1 MMKGLLN
8 RGPFVV
14 YSVGMRFY
22 FSGTEIPTYRN
33 MLQAEGITD
42 VSLSYFGLR
51 RRTKFTRPW
60 KLDEK
65 FGDQQRIFV
74 DSGCYTVNNSK
85 EQKFGDEELR
95 DIRDHY
101 YRWVHSNIERVEFY
115 TEFDAH
121 QLGSHSREEFRD
133 GLRDVFFDKFV
144 PIWSAENGVQTLY
157 DLSEQFGRVGVL
169 QTSIGGRDLV
179 PTLNSLA
186 SRGVQLFGL
195 SMTKPD
201 IMAAVPWESVSS
213 TSWLSPS
220 QFGDTIVWS
229 HNQLKR
235 YPKKM
240 KNQARK
246 KERSVFMTNGFDVDK
261 IENDDSTELLRLSVW
276 SWTQQVN
283 AINRKT
289 DRGSMNTSNSQM
301 ILDDSENSEFPDDT
315 VGGVLE
321 KAQKRVPTATPR
333 DPSQRQI
340 IPFLAFDYDKEKRK
354 NSDTGEYEDVDVP
367 KVKIRSESMRICDT
381 CFLASK
387 CPMFEP
393 GSTCAYD
400 IPIVIRTKE
409 QMQALMDSMVEMQAQ
424 RVVFMK
430 MAEDAEGGY
439 ADPNLSSEIDRL
451 GNLMKKKHDMEQEGF
466 SLTVTAK
473 QSGQISMVDRIF
485 GDIGNTQKLHEL
497 EGGPQ
502 KPENALNQLG
512 FMDAEYVDL
521 EG

>member
-1 MMKGLLN
+1 
-8 RGPFVV
+8 
-14 YSVGMRFY
+14 MRFY
-22 FSGTEIPTYRN
+22 FNGTEIPTYRN
-33 MLQAEGITD
+33 LLQAEGVQD

-60 KLDEK
+60 KIEEK
-65 FGDQQRIFV
+65 FGEQQHIFI

-85 EQKFGDEELR
+85 EQKYDDKELTE
-95 DIRDHY
+95 IRDHY
-101 YRWVHSNIERVEFY
+101 YRWVHSNIERVEYY

-121 QLGSHSREEFRD
+121 QLGKASREEIRD
-133 GLRDVFFDKFV
+133 SLRDVFFDKFV
-144 PIWSAENGVQTLY
+144 PIWSGDDGIQALY

-169 QTSIGGRDLV
+169 QTAIGGRDLV

-186 SRGVQLFGL
+186 SGGVRLHGL

-201 IMAAVPWESVSS
+201 IMAAVPWESVAS

-240 KNQARK
+240 KDQARK
-246 KERSVFMTNGFDVDK
+246 KERSTFMTNGFDVEK
-261 IENDDSTELLRLSVW
+261 IERDDSTELLRLSVW
-276 SWTQQVN
+276 SWSQQVK

-289 DRGSMNTSNSQM
+289 TGVTAPMEMVDM
-301 ILDDSENSEFPDDT
+301 ENSELDDDA

-321 KAQKRVPTATPR
+321 KAQKRVPTARPR
-333 DPSQRQI
+333 DPSEKRV
-340 IPFLAFDYDKEKRK
+340 IPFLDFDFDKEKRK
-354 NSDTGEYEDVDVP
+354 NAETGEYEDVDVP
-367 KVKIRSESMRICDT
+367 KLKIRSESMRICDT
-381 CFLASK
+381 CFLAAK

-400 IPIVIRTKE
+400 IPIIIRTKE
-409 QMQALMDSMVEMQAQ
+409 QMAALMNSMVEMQAQ
-424 RVVFMK
+424 RVIFMK

-451 GNLMKKKHDMEQEGF
+451 SNLMKKKHDMEQEGF

-473 QSGQISMVDRIF
+473 QSGQMSMVDRIF
-485 GDIGNTQKLHEL
+485 GDIGNTAPLHAL
-497 EGGPQ
+497 EAGPQ
-502 KPENALNQLG
+502 RPETVMEQLG
-512 FMDAEYVDL
+512 IY
-521 EG
+521 EGEIVE

>member
-1 MMKGLLN
+1 
-8 RGPFVV
+8 
-14 YSVGMRFY
+14 MRFY
-22 FSGTEIPTYRN
+22 FNGTEIPTYRN
-33 MLQAEGITD
+33 LLQAEGVKD

-60 KLDEK
+60 KIEEK
-65 FGDQQRIFV
+65 FGEGQHIFI

-85 EQKFGDEELR
+85 EQKYSDQELR

-101 YRWVHSNIERVEFY
+101 HSWVSANIGAIEFY

-121 QLGSHSREEFRD
+121 QLGSQSREEYRD
-133 GLRDVFFDKFV
+133 NLRDVLFDKFV
-144 PIWSAENGVQTLY
+144 PIWGANDGLPVLY
-157 DLSEQFGRVGVL
+157 DLSERFGRVGVL
-169 QTSIGGRDLV
+169 QTTIGGRDLV

-186 SRGVQLFGL
+186 SRGVKLHGL

-201 IMAAVPWESVSS
+201 IMAAVPWESVAS

-240 KNQARK
+240 KDQARK
-246 KERSVFMTNGFDVDK
+246 KERSTFMSNGFDVEK
-261 IENDDSTELLRLSVW
+261 IERDDSTELLRLSVW
-276 SWTQQVN
+276 SWSQQVA

-289 DRGSMNTSNSQM
+289 TTGVTAPV
-301 ILDDSENSEFPDDT
+301 ILQDMENSEFSDDE

-321 KAQKRVPTATPR
+321 RAQKRVPTARPR
-333 DPSQRQI
+333 DPSEKKV
-340 IPFLAFDYDKEKRK
+340 IPFLDFDFDKEKRK
-354 NSDTGEYEDVDVP
+354 NPDTGEYEDVDVP

-381 CFLASK
+381 CFLAAK
-387 CPMFEP
+387 CPMFEA

-400 IPIVIRTKE
+400 IPITIRTKE
-409 QMQALMDSMVEMQAQ
+409 QMTALMDSMVEMQAQ
-424 RVVFMK
+424 RVLFMK

-485 GDIGNTQKLHEL
+485 GDIGNTKPLHEL
-497 EGGPQ
+497 ESGPQ
-502 KPENALNQLG
+502 RPENVLEQLG
-512 FMDAEYVDL
+512 VVDAEIV
-521 EG
+521 E

>member
-1 MMKGLLN
+1 
-8 RGPFVV
+8 
-14 YSVGMRFY
+14 MRFY
-22 FSGTEIPTYRN
+22 FNGTEIPTYRN
-33 MLQAEGITD
+33 LLQAEGVKD

-65 FGDQQRIFV
+65 FGEGQNVFI

-85 EQKFGDEELR
+85 EQKYDNKELTE
-95 DIRDHY
+95 IREHY
-101 YRWVHSNIERVEFY
+101 YSWIHSNIERVEYY

-121 QLGSHSREEFRD
+121 QLGKASREEFRD
-133 GLRDVFFDKFV
+133 SLRDVLFDKFV
-144 PIWSAENGVQTLY
+144 PIWSGDDGIQTLY

-186 SRGVQLFGL
+186 SRGVRLHGL

-201 IMAAVPWESVSS
+201 IMAAVPWESVAS

-240 KNQARK
+240 KDQARK
-246 KERSVFMTNGFDVDK
+246 KERSTFMTNGFDVEK

-276 SWTQQVN
+276 SWSQQVD

-289 DRGSMNTSNSQM
+289 STGVTAPV
-301 ILDDSENSEFPDDT
+301 ILQDMENSEFDGDE

-321 KAQKRVPTATPR
+321 KAQKRVPTARPR
-333 DPSQRQI
+333 DPSEKKV
-340 IPFLAFDYDKEKRK
+340 IPFLDFEFDKEKRK
-354 NSDTGEYEDVDVP
+354 NPETGEYEDVDVP

-381 CFLASK
+381 CFLAAK
-387 CPMFEP
+387 CPMFEA

-400 IPIVIRTKE
+400 IPITIRTKE
-409 QMQALMDSMVEMQAQ
+409 QMTALMDSMVEMQAQ
-424 RVVFMK
+424 RVLFMK

-485 GDIGNTQKLHEL
+485 GDIGNTKPLHEL
-497 EGGPQ
+497 ESGPQ
-502 KPENALNQLG
+502 RPENVLEQLG
-512 FMDAEYVDL
+512 VVDAEIV

>member
-1 MMKGLLN
+1 MLL
-8 RGPFVV
+8 
-14 YSVGMRFY
+14 
-22 FSGTEIPTYRN
+22 
-33 MLQAEGITD
+33 AEGVKD
-42 VSLSYFGLR
+42 VSISYFGLR

-60 KLDEK
+60 KLEEK
-65 FGDQQRIFV
+65 FDASQQIFV

-85 EQKFGDEELR
+85 EQKYSDSELG

-101 YRWVHSNIERVEFY
+101 YSWIHSNIERVEYY

-121 QLGSHSREEFRD
+121 QLGEASREESRD
-133 GLRDVFFDKFV
+133 SLRDLLFDKFV
-144 PIWSAENGVQTLY
+144 PVWSSQDGVQALY
-157 DLSEQFGRVGVL
+157 DLSERFGRVGVL

-179 PTLNSLA
+179 PLLNNLA
-186 SRGVQLFGL
+186 SGGVKLFGL

-201 IMAAVPWESVSS
+201 VMSAVPWYSASS

-240 KNQARK
+240 KDQARK
-246 KERSVFMTNGFDVDK
+246 KERSVFMTHGFDIDK
-261 IENDDSTELLRLSVW
+261 IESDDSKELLRLSIW
-276 SWTQQVN
+276 SWRQQVE
-283 AINRKT
+283 AINRRNT
-289 DRGSMNTSNSQM
+289 TGVTTPMNLVDM
-301 ILDDSENSEFPDDT
+301 ENSEFEDEE
-315 VGGVLE
+315 VGAVLE
-321 KAQKRVPTATPR
+321 RVQKRLPTAVPRDPAQKRV
-333 DPSQRQI
+333 
-340 IPFLAFDYDKEKRK
+340 IPFLDFDFDKEKRK
-354 NSDTGEYEDVDVP
+354 NPDTGEYEDVDVP

-381 CFLASK
+381 CFLAAK

-400 IPIVIRTKE
+400 IPIVIRTKD
-409 QMQALMDSMVEMQAQ
+409 QLTALMDSMVELQAQ
-424 RVVFMK
+424 RVLFMK

-451 GNLMKKKHDMEQEGF
+451 GNLMKKNHDMKQEGF

-473 QSGQISMVDRIF
+473 QSGQMSMVDRIF
-485 GDIGNTQKLHEL
+485 GDIGNTKPLGEL
-497 EGGPQ
+497 ESGPQ
-502 KPENALNQLG
+502 RAEDIMDQFG
-512 FMDAEYVDL
+512 IVDAEFV

>member
-1 MMKGLLN
+1 
-8 RGPFVV
+8 
-14 YSVGMRFY
+14 MRFY
-22 FSGTEIPTYRN
+22 FNGTEIPTYRN
-33 MLQAEGITD
+33 LLQAEGVKD

-60 KLDEK
+60 KLEEK
-65 FGDQQRIFV
+65 FGEGQNVFI

-85 EQKFGDEELR
+85 EQKYDNKELTE
-95 DIRDHY
+95 IREHY
-101 YRWVHSNIERVEFY
+101 YSWIHSNIERVEYY

-121 QLGSHSREEFRD
+121 QLGKASREELRD
-133 GLRDVFFDKFV
+133 SLRDVLFDKFV
-144 PIWSAENGVQTLY
+144 PIWSGDDGIQTLY

-186 SRGVQLFGL
+186 SRGVRLHGL

-201 IMAAVPWESVSS
+201 IMAAVPWESVAS

-240 KNQARK
+240 KDQARK
-246 KERSVFMTNGFDVDK
+246 KERSTFMTNGFDVEK

-276 SWTQQVN
+276 SWSQQVD

-289 DRGSMNTSNSQM
+289 STGVTAPV
-301 ILDDSENSEFPDDT
+301 ILQDMENSEFDGDE

-321 KAQKRVPTATPR
+321 KAQKRVPTARPR
-333 DPSQRQI
+333 DPSEKKV
-340 IPFLAFDYDKEKRK
+340 IPFLDFDFDKEKRK
-354 NSDTGEYEDVDVP
+354 NPETGEYEDVDVP

-381 CFLASK
+381 CFLAAK
-387 CPMFEP
+387 CPMFEA

-400 IPIVIRTKE
+400 IPITIRTKE
-409 QMQALMDSMVEMQAQ
+409 QMTALMDSMVEMQAQ
-424 RVVFMK
+424 RVLFMK

-485 GDIGNTQKLHEL
+485 GDIGNTKPLHEL
-497 EGGPQ
+497 ESGPQ
-502 KPENALNQLG
+502 RPENVLEQLG
-512 FMDAEYVDL
+512 VVDAEIV

>member
-1 MMKGLLN
+1 
-8 RGPFVV
+8 
-14 YSVGMRFY
+14 MRFY

-65 FGDQQRIFV
+65 FDAKQRIFV

-85 EQKFGDEELR
+85 EQKYSDEELR
-95 DIRDHY
+95 EIGAHY
-101 YRWVHSNIERVEFY
+101 YRWVHSNIERVEYY

-121 QLGSHSREEFRD
+121 QLGRSYREETRD
-133 GLRDVFFDKFV
+133 GLRDIFFDKFV
-144 PIWSAENGVQTLY
+144 PIWSGDDGLQTLY

-186 SRGVQLFGL
+186 SRGVKLHGL

-201 IMAAVPWESVSS
+201 VMAAVPWESVAS

-240 KNQARK
+240 KDQARK
-246 KERSVFMTNGFDVDK
+246 KERSTFMTNGFDVEK

-276 SWTQQVN
+276 SWSQQVN
-283 AINRKT
+283 AINRRNST
-289 DRGSMNTSNSQM
+289 GVTTPMN
-301 ILDDSENSEFPDDT
+301 LDSLENSEFSDEE
-315 VGGVLE
+315 VGGLPE
-321 KAQKRVPTATPR
+321 KAQKRVPTAIPR
-333 DPSQRQI
+333 DPSQRRV
-340 IPFLAFDYDKEKRK
+340 IPFLDFDFDKEKRK
-354 NSDTGEYEDVDVP
+354 NPETGEYEDVDVP
-367 KVKIRSESMRICDT
+367 KLKIRSESMRICDS
-381 CFLASK
+381 CFLAAK
-387 CPMFEP
+387 CPMFEDN
-393 GSTCAYD
+393 STCAYD
-400 IPIVIRTKE
+400 IPIQIRTKE
-409 QMQALMDSMVEMQAQ
+409 QMTALMDSMVEMQAQ
-424 RVVFMK
+424 RVLFMK

-485 GDIGNTQKLHEL
+485 GDIGNTKPLHEL
-497 EGGPQ
+497 ESGPQ
-502 KPENALNQLG
+502 SAQGALQQLG
-512 FMDAEYVDL
+512 LNEPDYIDL

>member
-1 MMKGLLN
+1 
-8 RGPFVV
+8 
-14 YSVGMRFY
+14 MRFY
-22 FSGTEIPTYRN
+22 FSGAEIPTYRN
-33 MLQAEGITD
+33 MLLAQGVRD

-65 FGDQQRIFV
+65 FDASQKIFV

-85 EQKFGDEELR
+85 EQKYDDKELGE
-95 DIRDHY
+95 IRDHY
-101 YRWVHSNIERVEFY
+101 YRWVHSNIERVEYY

-121 QLGSHSREEFRD
+121 QLGKGAREETRES
-133 GLRDVFFDKFV
+133 LRDIFFDKFV
-144 PIWSAENGVQTLY
+144 PIWSADDGLQALY
-157 DLSEQFGRVGVL
+157 DLSDRHGRVGVL
-169 QTSIGGRDLV
+169 QTAIGGRDLV

-186 SRGVQLFGL
+186 SSGVQLHGL

-201 IMAAVPWESVSS
+201 IMGAVPWASAAS

-240 KNQARK
+240 KDQARK

-276 SWTQQVN
+276 SWSQQVN

-289 DRGSMNTSNSQM
+289 STGVTTPM
-301 ILDDSENSEFPDDT
+301 ILDDLENSELDEDG
-315 VGGVLE
+315 VGGVVDRV
-321 KAQKRVPTATPR
+321 QKRVATAVPR
-333 DPSQRQI
+333 DPSQRRV
-340 IPFLAFDYDKEKRK
+340 IPFLDFDYDKEKRK
-354 NSDTGEYEDVDVP
+354 NPQTGEYEEVDVP
-367 KVKIRSESMRICDT
+367 KVKIRSGSMRICDT
-381 CFLASK
+381 CFLAAK

-393 GSTCAYD
+393 GSDCAYD
-400 IPIVIRTKE
+400 IPITIRTKE
-409 QMQALMDSMVEMQAQ
+409 QLAALMDSMVEMQAQ
-424 RVVFMK
+424 RVLFMK

-485 GDIGNTQKLHEL
+485 GDIGNTKPLHEL
-497 EGGPQ
+497 ESPQ
-502 KPENALNQLG
+502 KAEDVFTQLG
-512 FMDAEYVDL
+512 VVDAEIV
-521 EG
+521 E

>member
-1 MMKGLLN
+1 
-8 RGPFVV
+8 
-14 YSVGMRFY
+14 MRFY
-22 FSGTEIPTYRN
+22 FNGTEIPTYRN
-33 MLQAEGITD
+33 LLQAEGVRD

-60 KLDEK
+60 KIEEK
-65 FGDQQRIFV
+65 FGDQQNVFV

-85 EQKFGDEELR
+85 EQKYSNGELEE
-95 DIRDHY
+95 IRDHY
-101 YRWVHSNIERVEFY
+101 YRWVHSNIEKVEFY

-121 QLGSHSREEFRD
+121 QLGTQSREEFRD
-133 GLRDVFFDKFV
+133 NLRDVFFDKFI
-144 PIWSAENGVQTLY
+144 PIWGADDGLQALN

-169 QTSIGGRDLV
+169 QTAIGGRDLV

-186 SRGVQLFGL
+186 SRGVRLHGL
-195 SMTKPD
+195 SITKPD
-201 IMAAVPWESVSS
+201 IMGAVPWDSVAS

-240 KNQARK
+240 KDQARK
-246 KERSVFMTNGFDVDK
+246 KERSVFMTNGFDVEK
-261 IENDDSTELLRLSVW
+261 IEKDDSTELLRLSVW
-276 SWTQQVN
+276 SWSQQVN

-289 DRGSMNTSNSQM
+289 STGVTTPM
-301 ILDDSENSEFPDDT
+301 ILDDLENSEFDGEG
-315 VGGVLE
+315 VGGVVDRVP
-321 KAQKRVPTATPR
+321 KRVATAVPR
-333 DPSQRQI
+333 DPSQRRV
-340 IPFLAFDYDKEKRK
+340 IPFLDFDFDKEKRK
-354 NSDTGEYEDVDVP
+354 NPDTGEYEDVDVP
-367 KVKIRSESMRICDT
+367 KLKIRSESMRICDT
-381 CFLASK
+381 CFLAAK

-400 IPIVIRTKE
+400 IPITIRTKE
-409 QMQALMDSMVEMQAQ
+409 QLAALMDSMVEMQAQ
-424 RVVFMK
+424 RVLFMK

-485 GDIGNTQKLHEL
+485 GDIGNTKPLHEL
-497 EGGPQ
+497 EAPQ
-502 KPENALNQLG
+502 KPENMLVEWGAVEE
-512 FMDAEYVDL
+512 AEIV
-521 EG
+521 E

>member
-1 MMKGLLN
+1 MRVFLRYSGL
-8 RGPFVV
+8 
-14 YSVGMRFY
+14 MRFY
-22 FSGTEIPTYRN
+22 FNGTEIPTYRN
-33 MLQAEGITD
+33 LLQAEGVTD

-65 FGDQQRIFV
+65 FGDTQRIFI

-85 EQKFGDEELR
+85 EQKYGDAELKE
-95 DIRDHY
+95 IGEHY
-101 YRWVHSNIERVEFY
+101 YRWVHSNIERVEYY

-121 QLGSHSREEFRD
+121 QLGRAYREETRE

-144 PIWSAENGVQTLY
+144 PIWSGDDGVQALIE
-157 DLSEQFGRVGVL
+157 LSEQFGRVGVL

-186 SRGVQLFGL
+186 SRGVKLHGL

-201 IMAAVPWESVSS
+201 VMAAVPWESVAS

-240 KNQARK
+240 KDQARK
-246 KERSVFMTNGFDVDK
+246 KERSTFMSHGFDVDK
-261 IENDDSTELLRLSVW
+261 IESDDSTELLRLSVW
-276 SWTQQVN
+276 SWSQQVA

-289 DRGSMNTSNSQM
+289 TTGVTAPV
-301 ILDDSENSEFPDDT
+301 ILQDMDNSEFSDDE
-315 VGGVLE
+315 VGAVLD

-333 DPSQRQI
+333 DASQKRV
-340 IPFLAFDYDKEKRK
+340 IPFLDFDFDKEKRK
-354 NSDTGEYEDVDVP
+354 NSETGEYEDVDVP
-367 KVKIRSESMRICDT
+367 KLKIRSESMRICDS
-381 CFLASK
+381 CFLAAK
-387 CPMFEP
+387 CPMFEA

-400 IPIVIRTKE
+400 IPIQIRTKE
-409 QMQALMDSMVEMQAQ
+409 QMTALMDSMVELQAQ
-424 RVVFMK
+424 RVLFMK

-485 GDIGNTQKLHEL
+485 GDIGNTKPLHEL
-497 EGGPQ
+497 ESGPQ
-502 KPENALNQLG
+502 RPEDIARQL
-512 FMDAEYVDL
+512 DVLDVEYS
-521 EG
+521 E

>member
-1 MMKGLLN
+1 MKL
-8 RGPFVV
+8 
-14 YSVGMRFY
+14 Y
-22 FSGTEIPTYRN
+22 FNGTEIPTYRN
-33 MLQAEGITD
+33 LLQAQGIKD

-60 KLDEK
+60 KLEEK
-65 FGDQQRIFV
+65 FDASANIFI
-74 DSGCYTVNNSK
+74 DSGCYTINSAK
-85 EQKFGDEELR
+85 EQKYTNDELGE
-95 DIRDHY
+95 ISAHY
-101 YRWVHSNIERVEFY
+101 YRWVHSNIQRVEYY

-121 QLGSHSREEFRD
+121 QLGKRSREETRE
-133 GLRDVFFDKFV
+133 GLRDIFFDKFV
-144 PIWSAENGVQTLY
+144 PLWSAEYGVPALY

-201 IMAAVPWESVSS
+201 IMAAVPWYSVAS

-240 KNQARK
+240 KDQARK
-246 KERSVFMTNGFDVDK
+246 KERSTFMSNGFDVEK
-261 IENDDSTELLRLSVW
+261 IERDDSTELLRLSVW
-276 SWTQQVN
+276 SWSQQVN

-289 DRGSMNTSNSQM
+289 TTGVTTPVFS
-301 ILDDSENSEFPDDT
+301 LEDDNSEVEDDG

-321 KAQKRVPTATPR
+321 RTPKRVPTATPR
-333 DPSQRQI
+333 DPSQKQI
-340 IPFLAFDYDKEKRK
+340 IPFLAFDYDTEKRK
-354 NSDTGEYEDVDVP
+354 NSETGEYEDVEVS

-381 CFLASK
+381 CFLATK
-387 CPMFEP
+387 CPMFEA

-409 QMQALMDSMVEMQAQ
+409 QMTALMDSMVEMQAQ
-424 RVVFMK
+424 RVLFMK

-485 GDIGNTQKLHEL
+485 GDIGNTKVLNEL
-497 EGGPQ
+497 EAPQ
-502 KPENALNQLG
+502 NPEYALSQLG
-512 FMDAEYVDL
+512 IIDAEYT
-521 EG
+521 E

>member
-1 MMKGLLN
+1 
-8 RGPFVV
+8 
-14 YSVGMRFY
+14 MRFY

-65 FGDQQRIFV
+65 FGTQQRIFV

-85 EQKFGDEELR
+85 EQKYSDEELGE
-95 DIRDHY
+95 IGAHY
-101 YRWVHSNIERVEFY
+101 YRWVHANIDRVEYY
-115 TEFDAH
+115 TEFDAA
-121 QLGSHSREEFRD
+121 QLGRQAREETRD
-133 GLRDVFFDKFV
+133 GLRDLFFDKFV
-144 PIWSAENGVQTLY
+144 PIWSASDGVQTLHE
-157 DLSEQFGRVGVL
+157 LSEQFGRVGVL

-179 PTLNSLA
+179 PALNGLA

-201 IMAAVPWESVSS
+201 VMAAVPWYSVSS

-240 KNQARK
+240 KDQARK
-246 KERSVFMTNGFDVDK
+246 KERSVFMSNGFDVEK

-276 SWTQQVN
+276 SWSQQVN
-283 AINRKT
+283 AINR
-289 DRGSMNTSNSQM
+289 RTSTGVTTPM
-301 ILDDSENSEFPDDT
+301 ILDDLENSELDDDT
-315 VGGVLE
+315 VGGVVE
-321 KAQKRVPTATPR
+321 RAQKRVPTARPR
-333 DPSQRQI
+333 DPSQKMI
-340 IPFLAFDYDKEKRK
+340 IPLLDFDYDTEKRK
-354 NSDTGEYEDVDVP
+354 NSKTGEYEDVDVP
-367 KVKIRSESMRICDT
+367 KARMRSESMRICDS
-381 CFLASK
+381 CFLAAK
-387 CPMFEP
+387 CPMFEA

-400 IPIVIRTKE
+400 IPITIRTKE
-409 QMQALMDSMVEMQAQ
+409 QMTALMDSMVEMQAQ
-424 RVVFMK
+424 RVLFMK

-497 EGGPQ
+497 ESGPQ
-502 KPENALNQLG
+502 SPENALQQLG
-512 FMDAEYVDL
+512 IDAEYIDL

>member
-1 MMKGLLN
+1 M
-8 RGPFVV
+8 R
-14 YSVGMRFY
+14 YSGAMRFY
-22 FSGTEIPTYRN
+22 FNGTEIPTYRN
-33 MLQAEGITD
+33 LLEAEGVKD

-60 KLDEK
+60 MLSDK
-65 FGDQQRIFV
+65 FGEGQQIFV

-85 EQKFGDEELR
+85 EQKYSDEELR
-95 DIRDHY
+95 EIGAHY
-101 YRWVHSNIERVEFY
+101 YRWVSSNIERIEYY

-121 QLGSHSREEFRD
+121 QLGKAYREEARD
-133 GLRDVFFDKFV
+133 GLRDVAFDKFV
-144 PIWSAENGVQTLY
+144 PIWSADDGVQALV

-186 SRGVQLFGL
+186 SSGVQLHGL

-201 IMAAVPWESVSS
+201 VMAAVPWESVAS

-240 KNQARK
+240 KDQARK
-246 KERSVFMTNGFDVDK
+246 KERSTFMTNGFDVEK
-261 IENDDSTELLRLSVW
+261 IEKDDSTELLRLSVW
-276 SWTQQVN
+276 SWSQQVN

-289 DRGSMNTSNSQM
+289 STGVTEPV
-301 ILDDSENSEFPDDT
+301 ILQDMENSELDDDT
-315 VGGVLE
+315 VGGVVE
-321 KAQKRVPTATPR
+321 RVPKRTPTARPR
-333 DPSQRQI
+333 DPDQKMV
-340 IPFLAFDYDKEKRK
+340 IPFLDFDFDKEKRR
-354 NSDTGEYEDVDVP
+354 NPDTGEMEDVDVP
-367 KVKIRSESMRICDT
+367 KLKIRSESMRICDT
-381 CFLASK
+381 CFLATK

-400 IPIVIRTKE
+400 IPITIRTKE
-409 QMQALMDSMVEMQAQ
+409 QMTALMDSMVEMQAQ
-424 RVVFMK
+424 RVLFMK

-485 GDIGNTQKLHEL
+485 GDIGNTKPLHEL
-497 EGGPQ
+497 ESGPQ
-502 KPENALNQLG
+502 RPENVLEQLG
-512 FMDAEYVDL
+512 VVDAEIV
-521 EG
+521 E

>member
-1 MMKGLLN
+1 MRYSGL
-8 RGPFVV
+8 
-14 YSVGMRFY
+14 MRFY

-33 MLQAEGITD
+33 MLLAEGVKD

-51 RRTKFTRPW
+51 RRTKFSRPW
-60 KLDEK
+60 KLEEK
-65 FGDQQRIFV
+65 FDASQRIFV

-85 EQKFGDEELR
+85 EQKYSNGELEE
-95 DIRDHY
+95 IRDHY
-101 YRWVHSNIERVEFY
+101 YRWVHSNIARVEFY

-121 QLGSHSREEFRD
+121 QLGNHSREELRD

-144 PIWSAENGVQTLY
+144 PLWAAEDGVQALY

-186 SRGVQLFGL
+186 SGGVQLHGL
-195 SMTKPD
+195 SMSKPD
-201 IMAAVPWESVSS
+201 IMAAVPWASAAS

-240 KNQARK
+240 KDQARK
-246 KERSVFMTNGFDVDK
+246 KERSVFMTNGFDVEK

-276 SWTQQVN
+276 SWSQQVN

-289 DRGSMNTSNSQM
+289 GTGMDTSNYQAD
-301 ILDDSENSEFPDDT
+301 LDGMENTELDEEV
-315 VGGVLE
+315 VGGVVE
-321 KAQKRVPTATPR
+321 RVQKRVATAVPR
-333 DPSQRQI
+333 DPSQKRV
-340 IPFLAFDYDKEKRK
+340 IPFLDFDFDKEKRK
-354 NSDTGEYEDVDVP
+354 NPQTGEYEEVDVP

-381 CFLASK
+381 CFLAAK

-400 IPIVIRTKE
+400 IPITIRTKE
-409 QMQALMDSMVEMQAQ
+409 QLAALMDSMVEMQAQ
-424 RVVFMK
+424 RVLFMK

-485 GDIGNTQKLHEL
+485 GDIGNTKPLHEL
-497 EGGPQ
+497 ESPQ
-502 KPENALNQLG
+502 KPEDVFTQLG
-512 FMDAEYVDL
+512 VVDAEIV
-521 EG
+521 E

>member
-1 MMKGLLN
+1 MLN
-8 RGPFVV
+8 
-14 YSVGMRFY
+14 
-22 FSGTEIPTYRN
+22 
-33 MLQAEGITD
+33 
-42 VSLSYFGLR
+42 
-51 RRTKFTRPW
+51 
-60 KLDEK
+60 EK
-65 FGDQQRIFV
+65 FGEGQRIFV

-85 EQKFGDEELR
+85 EQKYSDEELR
-95 DIRDHY
+95 EIGAHY
-101 YRWVHSNIERVEFY
+101 YRWVSSNIERIEYY

-121 QLGSHSREEFRD
+121 QLGKTYREETRE
-133 GLRDVFFDKFV
+133 GLRDVAFDKFV
-144 PIWSAENGVQTLY
+144 PIWSADDGVQALI

-186 SRGVQLFGL
+186 SRGVQLHGL

-201 IMAAVPWESVSS
+201 VMAAVPWESVAS

-240 KNQARK
+240 KDQARK
-246 KERSVFMTNGFDVDK
+246 KERSTFMTNGFDVEK
-261 IENDDSTELLRLSVW
+261 IEKDDSTELLRLSVW
-276 SWTQQVN
+276 SWSQQVN

-289 DRGSMNTSNSQM
+289 STGVTEPV
-301 ILDDSENSEFPDDT
+301 ILQDMENSELDSDE
-315 VGGVLE
+315 VGGVVE
-321 KAQKRVPTATPR
+321 RVPKRTPTARPR
-333 DPSQRQI
+333 DPSQKMV
-340 IPFLAFDYDKEKRK
+340 IPFLDFDFDKEKRR
-354 NSDTGEYEDVDVP
+354 NPDTGEMEDVDVP
-367 KVKIRSESMRICDT
+367 KLKIRSESMRICDT
-381 CFLASK
+381 CFLATK

-400 IPIVIRTKE
+400 IPITIRTKE
-409 QMQALMDSMVEMQAQ
+409 QMTALMDSMVEMQAQ
-424 RVVFMK
+424 RVLFMK

-485 GDIGNTQKLHEL
+485 GDIGNTKPLHEL
-497 EGGPQ
+497 ESGPQ
-502 KPENALNQLG
+502 RPENVLEQLG
-512 FMDAEYVDL
+512 VVDAEIV
-521 EG
+521 E

>member
-1 MMKGLLN
+1 MK
-8 RGPFVV
+8 
-14 YSVGMRFY
+14 FY
-22 FSGTEIPTYRN
+22 FNGTEIPTYRN
-33 MLQAEGITD
+33 LLQAEGIRD

-60 KLDEK
+60 KLAEK
-65 FGDQQRIFV
+65 FDASANIFI

-85 EQKFGDEELR
+85 EQKYSDEELR
-95 DIRDHY
+95 EIGAHY
-101 YRWVHSNIERVEFY
+101 YRWVHSNIERVEYY
-115 TEFDAH
+115 TEFDAN
-121 QLGSHSREEFRD
+121 QLGRQSREETRD
-133 GLRDVFFDKFV
+133 NLRDIFFDKFV
-144 PIWSAENGVQTLY
+144 PLWSASDGIQTLNE
-157 DLSEQFGRVGVL
+157 LSEQFGRVGIL

-179 PTLNSLA
+179 PSLNSLA

-201 IMAAVPWESVSS
+201 VMAAVPWYSVSS

-240 KNQARK
+240 KDQARK
-246 KERSVFMTNGFDVDK
+246 KERSTFMSNGFDVEK
-261 IENDDSTELLRLSVW
+261 IEKDDSTELLRLSVW
-276 SWTQQVN
+276 SWSQQIK
-283 AINRKT
+283 AINRRSST
-289 DRGSMNTSNSQM
+289 GVTAPV
-301 ILDDSENSEFPDDT
+301 ILDDDDNSEIEEDS

-333 DPSQRQI
+333 DPSERRV
-340 IPFLAFDYDKEKRK
+340 IPFLDFDFDTEKRK
-354 NSDTGEYEDVDVP
+354 NKETGEYEDVDVP
-367 KVKIRSESMRICDT
+367 KVKMRSSSMRICDT
-381 CFLASK
+381 CFLATK

-409 QMQALMDSMVEMQAQ
+409 QMTALMDSMVEMQAQ
-424 RVVFMK
+424 RVMFMR

-497 EGGPQ
+497 ESGPQ
-502 KPENALNQLG
+502 RADSYIEEIV
-512 FMDAEYVDL
+512 DAEFLD
-521 EG
+521 G

>member
-1 MMKGLLN
+1 
-8 RGPFVV
+8 
-14 YSVGMRFY
+14 
-22 FSGTEIPTYRN
+22 

-85 EQKFGDEELR
+85 EQKYNNDELR
-95 DIRDHY
+95 EIGDHY
-101 YRWVHSNIERVEFY
+101 YRWVHSNIERVEYY

-121 QLGSHSREEFRD
+121 QLGRAYREETREQFRD
-133 GLRDVFFDKFV
+133 IFFDKFV
-144 PIWSAENGVQTLY
+144 PIWSGDDGVQALF

-186 SRGVQLFGL
+186 SRGVKLHGL

-201 IMAAVPWESVSS
+201 IMAAVPWESVAS

-240 KNQARK
+240 KDQARK

-261 IENDDSTELLRLSVW
+261 IENDDSTELLKLSVW

-283 AINRKT
+283 AINRK
-289 DRGSMNTSNSQM
+289 NTTGVTTPM
-301 ILDDSENSEFPDDT
+301 ILDDSENSEFPDDE

-321 KAQKRVPTATPR
+321 RAQKRVPTATPR
-333 DPSQRQI
+333 DPSQRQV
-340 IPFLAFDYDKEKRK
+340 IPFLAFDVDKEKRK
-354 NSDTGEYEDVDVP
+354 DPETGEYVDVDVP

-381 CFLASK
+381 CFLAAK
-387 CPMFEP
+387 CPMFEA

-400 IPIVIRTKE
+400 IPIVVRTKE
-409 QMQALMDSMVEMQAQ
+409 QLTALVDSMVEMQAQ
-424 RVVFMK
+424 RVLFMK

-497 EGGPQ
+497 ESGPQ

>member
-1 MMKGLLN
+1 
-8 RGPFVV
+8 
-14 YSVGMRFY
+14 MRFY

-65 FGDQQRIFV
+65 FDAKQRIFV

-85 EQKFGDEELR
+85 EQKYSDEELR
-95 DIRDHY
+95 EIGAHY
-101 YRWVHSNIERVEFY
+101 YRWVHSNIERVEYY

-121 QLGSHSREEFRD
+121 QLGRPYREETRD
-133 GLRDVFFDKFV
+133 GLRDIFFDKFV
-144 PIWSAENGVQTLY
+144 PIWSGDDGLQTLY

-186 SRGVQLFGL
+186 SRGVKLHGL

-201 IMAAVPWESVSS
+201 VMAAVPWESVAS

-240 KNQARK
+240 KDQARK
-246 KERSVFMTNGFDVDK
+246 KERSTFMTNGFDVEK

-276 SWTQQVN
+276 SWSQQVN
-283 AINRKT
+283 AINRRNST
-289 DRGSMNTSNSQM
+289 GVTTPMN
-301 ILDDSENSEFPDDT
+301 LDSLENSEFSDEE
-315 VGGVLE
+315 VGGLPE
-321 KAQKRVPTATPR
+321 KVQKRVPTAIPR
-333 DPSQRQI
+333 DPSQRRV
-340 IPFLAFDYDKEKRK
+340 IPFLDFDFDKEKRK
-354 NSDTGEYEDVDVP
+354 NPETGEYEDVDVP
-367 KVKIRSESMRICDT
+367 KLKIRSESMRICDS
-381 CFLASK
+381 CFLAAK
-387 CPMFEP
+387 CPMFEEN
-393 GSTCAYD
+393 STCAYD
-400 IPIVIRTKE
+400 IPIQIRTKE
-409 QMQALMDSMVEMQAQ
+409 QMTALMDSMVEMQAQ
-424 RVVFMK
+424 RVLFMK

-473 QSGQISMVDRIF
+473 QSGQMSMVDRIF
-485 GDIGNTQKLHEL
+485 GDIANTAPLHEL
-497 EGGPQ
+497 ESGPQ
-502 KPENALNQLG
+502 RADSFIEEIVE
-512 FMDAEYVDL
+512 AEFV
-521 EG
+521 ER

>member
-1 MMKGLLN
+1 
-8 RGPFVV
+8 
-14 YSVGMRFY
+14 MRFY
-22 FSGTEIPTYRN
+22 FSGAEIPTYRN

-60 KLDEK
+60 KLEDK
-65 FGDQQRIFV
+65 FGAQQQVFI

-85 EQKFGDEELR
+85 EQKYSNAELG

-101 YRWVHSNIERVEFY
+101 YRWVHSNIGNVEFY
-115 TEFDAH
+115 TEFDAT
-121 QLGSHSREEFRD
+121 QLGTQSREEFRD
-133 GLRDVFFDKFV
+133 NLRDVFFDKFI
-144 PIWSAENGVQTLY
+144 PIWGANDGLQTLF

-169 QTSIGGRDLV
+169 QTAIGGRDLV

-186 SRGVQLFGL
+186 SRGVRLHGL

-240 KNQARK
+240 KDQARK
-246 KERSVFMTNGFDVDK
+246 KERSVFMSNGFDVEK
-261 IENDDSTELLRLSVW
+261 IENDDSTELLRLSMW
-276 SWTQQVN
+276 SWSQQVK
-283 AINRKT
+283 AINRRT
-289 DRGSMNTSNSQM
+289 ATGVTEPM
-301 ILDDSENSEFPDDT
+301 ILDDLENSEFDDDT
-315 VGGVLE
+315 VGGVVE
-321 KAQKRVPTATPR
+321 RAQKRVPTATPR
-333 DPSQRQI
+333 DPSQRMV
-340 IPFLAFDYDKEKRK
+340 IPFLDFDVDKEKRK
-354 NSDTGEYEDVDVP
+354 DPETGEYVDVDVP
-367 KVKIRSESMRICDT
+367 KVKIRSESMRICDS
-381 CFLASK
+381 CFLAAK
-387 CPMFEP
+387 CPMFEA

-400 IPIVIRTKE
+400 IPITIRTKE
-409 QMQALMDSMVEMQAQ
+409 QVTALMDSMVELQAQ
-424 RVVFMK
+424 RVLFMK

-497 EGGPQ
+497 ESGPQ
-502 KPENALNQLG
+502 SPENTLHQLG
-512 FMDAEYVDL
+512 IDADYIDL